1 MAANPRAAA
10 VAALV
15 RQEQDG
21 FSNLVLDAE
30 LKRQQLEGRDKAF
43 ASAIFYTVLEH
54 RGTLDYILCQ
64 FLPKG
69 LAKLDAPVRE
79 ILRAALAQARYMQVP
94 VSAAVN
100 EAVKLTRTFKK
111 SSASGLVNAVLRKA
125 YSYDLSTASFKNE
138 VERLMVLGSA
148 GRDVAEFLHKN
159 YPDEA
164 LDILTYKADG
174 GMTSLRAN
182 PLKGSADELC
192 AKLLASGAKEA
203 KRGIVPGSVLAR
215 FEGSPAENELFR
227 QGYFHVEGQASQLAA
242 LCVDAQPGE
251 TVIDLCAAPG
261 GKTILLAEQMHST
274 GRLYSCDA
282 AENRVGLIRTAVQR
296 MGLTNVEAL
305 CNDATKVN
313 PALPQADRIL
323 ADVPCSGLG
332 ILAKKPDLRYKKLEP
347 AREAEL
353 LATQSAILDTAA
365 QLLKAGGRLVYSTCT
380 IDPAENQQQIAAFL
394 ARHPEFTVVEP
405 AAALP
410 AELKAMGQPGFR
422 AKQIFHWVHQKLVTE
437 FSAMTDQPKTLLAKL
452 EESFYIAAPKIERR
466 QEAKDG
472 TVKYL
477 LRMADGNC
485 IETVVMR
492 YHYGNT
498 VCVSTQVGCRMG
510 CRFCAS
516 TQAGRVRDLEAGEIC
531 SEIYTAQKDIGERI
545 SHIVLMGI
553 GEPLDNFDEVMKF
566 LENITSPEGVN
577 IGMRNISLSTCG
589 LVPKIDQLAEKKL
602 QLTLSVS
609 LHAPNNEIRSGMMPV
624 NDAYPVEVLMQAVR
638 RYQDTT
644 GRRVSFE
651 YSMVRGVNDSD
662 ACARQLANLI
672 RGMGAHVNL
681 IPINPVDGSPY
692 SATDAANV
700 HRFQQKLES
709 LGVNATV
716 RRRLG
721 SEISA
726 ACGQLR
732 RDEMNGK
739 A

>member
-100 EAVKLTRTFKK
+100 EAFKK

-125 YSYDLSTASFKNE
+125 CSYDLSTASFKNE

-164 LDILTYKADG
+164 LGILTYKADG

-261 GKTILLAEQMHST
+261 GKTILLAEQMQGT
-274 GRLYSCDA
+274 GELYSCDA
-282 AENRVGLIRTAVQR
+282 AENRVGLIRTAVDR
-296 MGLTNVEAL
+296 MGFTGVHTL
-305 CNDATKVN
+305 CNDATKPN
-313 PALPQADRIL
+313 PALPMADRIL
-323 ADVPCSGLG
+323 TDVPCSGLG
-332 ILAKKPDLRYKKLEP
+332 ILAKKPDLRYKKLE
-347 AREAEL
+347 ADRQAEL
-353 LATQSAILDTAA
+353 LATQAAILDTAA
-365 QLLKAGGRLVYSTCT
+365 ALLKAGGRLVYSTCT

-394 ARHPEFTVVEP
+394 QRHPEFAVCAPEVPLPAGMTAGEHGCLSVPTRTGMDGFFLCVLQK
-405 AAALP
+405 AAA
-410 AELKAMGQPGFR
+410 
-422 AKQIFHWVHQKLVTE
+422 
-437 FSAMTDQPKTLLAKL
+437 
-452 EESFYIAAPKIERR
+452 
-466 QEAKDG
+466 
-472 TVKYL
+472 
-477 LRMADGNC
+477 
-485 IETVVMR
+485 
-492 YHYGNT
+492 
-498 VCVSTQVGCRMG
+498 TQ
-510 CRFCAS
+510 
-516 TQAGRVRDLEAGEIC
+516 
-531 SEIYTAQKDIGERI
+531 
-545 SHIVLMGI
+545 
-553 GEPLDNFDEVMKF
+553 
-566 LENITSPEGVN
+566 
-577 IGMRNISLSTCG
+577 
-589 LVPKIDQLAEKKL
+589 
-602 QLTLSVS
+602 
-609 LHAPNNEIRSGMMPV
+609 
-624 NDAYPVEVLMQAVR
+624 
-638 RYQDTT
+638 
-644 GRRVSFE
+644 
-651 YSMVRGVNDSD
+651 
-662 ACARQLANLI
+662 
-672 RGMGAHVNL
+672 
-681 IPINPVDGSPY
+681 
-692 SATDAANV
+692 
-700 HRFQQKLES
+700 
-709 LGVNATV
+709 
-716 RRRLG
+716 
-721 SEISA
+721 
-726 ACGQLR
+726 
-732 RDEMNGK
+732 
-739 A
+739 

>member
-94 VSAAVN
+94 ASAAVN
-100 EAVKLTRTFKK
+100 EAVKLTRAFKK

-125 YSYDLSTASFKNE
+125 CSYDLSTASFKNE

-296 MGLTNVEAL
+296 MGLANVEAL

-410 AELKAMGQPGFR
+410 AGMTTGEHGALSVPTRTGMDGFFLCAM
-422 AKQIFHWVHQKLVTE
+422 QK
-437 FSAMTDQPKTLLAKL
+437 
-452 EESFYIAAPKIERR
+452 
-466 QEAKDG
+466 
-472 TVKYL
+472 
-477 LRMADGNC
+477 N
-485 IETVVMR
+485 
-492 YHYGNT
+492 
-498 VCVSTQVGCRMG
+498 
-510 CRFCAS
+510 
-516 TQAGRVRDLEAGEIC
+516 GE
-531 SEIYTAQKDIGERI
+531 
-545 SHIVLMGI
+545 
-553 GEPLDNFDEVMKF
+553 
-566 LENITSPEGVN
+566 
-577 IGMRNISLSTCG
+577 
-589 LVPKIDQLAEKKL
+589 KL
-602 QLTLSVS
+602 Q
-609 LHAPNNEIRSGMMPV
+609 
-624 NDAYPVEVLMQAVR
+624 
-638 RYQDTT
+638 
-644 GRRVSFE
+644 
-651 YSMVRGVNDSD
+651 
-662 ACARQLANLI
+662 
-672 RGMGAHVNL
+672 
-681 IPINPVDGSPY
+681 
-692 SATDAANV
+692 
-700 HRFQQKLES
+700 
-709 LGVNATV
+709 
-716 RRRLG
+716 
-721 SEISA
+721 
-726 ACGQLR
+726 
-732 RDEMNGK
+732 
-739 A
+739 